1 MFQICHAKTYSILP
15 FSFKDKEHQLKI
27 MMKNVSAV
35 LTIINSPSVTVL
47 CPRIW
52 GCLGP
57 KPSDLK
63 KLLQS
68 VTVFPS
74 NCRSSHPDVFFLKKD
89 VLKICSKFTGEHP
102 CRYVISIK
110 LLCYFIEI
118 TLQYR
123 CSPVYLLHIFR
134 TPFIKNTFGGLLL
147 NKTNFAL

>member
-68 VTVFPS
+68 VTDLSFKLQKQPPR
-74 NCRSSHPDVFFLKKD
+74 CAFFKK
-89 VLKICSKFTGEHP
+89 
-102 CRYVISIK
+102 
-110 LLCYFIEI
+110 
-118 TLQYR
+118 R
-123 CSPVYLLHIFR
+123 CSENMQQIYRR
-134 TPFIKNTFGGLLL
+134 TPMPMCDFNKVALQSAKSAWLLL
-147 NKTNFAL
+147 FIQWLC